1 VAPDEHPSVSPDY
14 GLDAPAVV
22 RNLLLCGTAGLL
34 LFTSKAAGLWPA
46 TIVIG
51 PVRLELAD
59 MGLFA
64 GMGCLAMGFWM
75 IWSSKFGKIRRRERL
90 LDHLSWTGREKV
102 LDVGCGRGLM
112 LVGAAKRLTSGT
124 ATGIDI
130 WQAEDLSGN
139 RPEAT
144 LENAR
149 RESVAGRVEIKTA
162 DMRQI
167 PLPDGSIDRV
177 VSCTAIHNIYD
188 ARERAKAL
196 AEIARVLAPGG
207 QVMLDDIR
215 HPAEYAAALASHGC
229 VDVRRVDSRLA
240 SVFLAL
246 VTVGSLRPGTVV
258 ARKGA

>member
-1 VAPDEHPSVSPDY
+1 MAPDDDPSVPPDY

-46 TIVIG
+46 AVAVG
-51 PVRLELAD
+51 PVRFELAD

-64 GMGCLAMGFWM
+64 GTGCLAMGFWM
-75 IWSSKFGKIRRRERL
+75 LWSSKFGKIRRRERL
-90 LDHLSWTGREKV
+90 LDHLSWTGRERV

-139 RPEAT
+139 RPAAA

-149 RESVAGRVEIKTA
+149 REGVAGRVEIRTA

-167 PLPDGSIDRV
+167 PLPDASIDRV
-177 VSCTAIHNIYD
+177 VSCAAIHNIYAAD
-188 ARERAKAL
+188 ERARAL

-215 HPAEYAAALASHGC
+215 HPGEYAAALAAGGC
-229 VDVRRVDSRLA
+229 TDVQRVDSRLTSA
-240 SVFLAL
+240 FLAL
-246 VTVGSLRPGTVV
+246 VTMGSLRPGTVV
-258 ARKGA
+258 ARKNA